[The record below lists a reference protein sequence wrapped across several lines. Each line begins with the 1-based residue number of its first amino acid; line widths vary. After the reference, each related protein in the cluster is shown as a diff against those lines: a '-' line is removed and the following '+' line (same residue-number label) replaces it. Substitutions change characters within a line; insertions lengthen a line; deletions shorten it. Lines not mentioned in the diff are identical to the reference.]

1 MESVLRWGK
10 KLILTLLVLCTSI
23 TLVLYLFEDRIIRK
37 VVAQANSY
45 LKVPVSVAKIEVH
58 FWRSFPQISVAFEK
72 LQVPDPLNQ
81 KDTLLNVAQLS
92 LRFNP
97 FDLIRGEY
105 NVRQISSQNGI
116 VKLASGQNG
125 QVNYDIFK
133 SSNADQTPF
142 NLQLKKIA
150 LTDIRFEYKAANNT
164 YALQGMIHSSSLS
177 GRFSDVQT
185 ELKAE
190 GLVQLWRIKK
200 ENTTLLKNQPLSFNL
215 KVRYD
220 QKKSALK
227 LPQAQIKIAQLPFLI
242 DGEFSPQ
249 QNSLDIRS
257 QNLSLLRF
265 IRLVSPANTKD
276 LTHLKAKGKVDF
288 QFHFQDSPKEELPNI
303 GAYFSI
309 TNGELT
315 EPNYGSKIS
324 NLQFYGAYQNLPI
337 DAIRIEKF
345 SFKSQGG
352 SFNGAMK
359 FEDFVRPKLELS
371 LKGAIPLALV
381 NRVYPM
387 AEIKKIKGRAAIN
400 FKGLFTKGSGANWQ
414 TKNLSGK
421 ARIVAPQI
429 HLSKFKNHFSDVSV
443 LFIFHKNDLQ
453 MSELN
458 LKIGHSD
465 LSATFGMRN
474 FLEQIHFNE
483 VFHLDGKVWAKTL
496 NLDDFRYAESTPNT
510 QKQSI
515 DKSTWATPTNLFLN
529 FPIVIDQLQTNYG
542 SYRGVK
548 GTIHLSPRAMK
559 CEALHF
565 KHADGS
571 WLGNVE
577 LKEQRPA
584 LFTIKGNANVRGLN
598 LKTFFREWHNFDQQV
613 LTAEQLYGKGQ
624 LDFDFYFKY
633 DLNQGFDQSSLLAR
647 IDCQVHDGRLY
658 RAPILQDLAKSLT
671 FGKGRAILGEKNQA
685 ALQEKLSDV
694 YFETLSNTVYI
705 AKRNVRFEKMH
716 IASSALAID
725 LVGQH
730 SFDHQIDYAVSL
742 RMRELLIQETQTEFG
757 EILDDGSGL
766 RLFVR
771 CSGPLDDP
779 KVSWDKNGKQQ
790 SAKQQFEK
798 SQLES
803 KAMLKSAFGLYQKD
817 ASVPQYEQ
825 KTTPQETI
833 ELHFENGSKP
843 NKTSPQDQ
851 KPTKNGKLKQQL
863 DKWKQEQQEQNKVEI
878 KIGG

>member
-10 KLILTLLVLCTSI
+10 KLILTLVVLCISI

-37 VVAQANSY
+37 VVAQANGY

-81 KDTLLNVAQLS
+81 KDTLLNVAELS

-97 FDLIRGEY
+97 FDLIRGQY
-105 NVRQISSQNGI
+105 NVRQISSQKGI
-116 VKLASGQNG
+116 AKLASGQNG

-133 SSNADQTPF
+133 ASNENQTPF
-142 NLQLKKIA
+142 NFQLKKID
-150 LTDIRFEYKAANNT
+150 LTDIRFQYKAANNA
-164 YALQGMIHSSSLS
+164 YVLQGLIHSSSLS

-185 ELKAE
+185 ELNAE
-190 GLVQLWRIKK
+190 GQVQLWRIKK
-200 ENTTLLKNQPLSFNL
+200 ENTTLLKNQPLSFDL

-220 QKKSALK
+220 QRNSQLK

-265 IRLVSPANTKD
+265 IRLVSPANSKD
-276 LTHLKAKGKVDF
+276 LAHLKAKGKVDF
-288 QFHFQDSPKEELPNI
+288 QFHFQSSPKEKSPNI

-309 TNGELT
+309 TNGELI

-324 NLQFYGAYQNLPI
+324 NLQFYGAYRNLPI
-337 DAIRIEKF
+337 DAIQIEKF
-345 SFKSQGG
+345 SFSSQGG
-352 SFNGAMK
+352 SFNGALK
-359 FEDFVRPKLELS
+359 IEDFVRPQVELS

-381 NRVYPM
+381 NRLYPI
-387 AEIKKIKGRAAIN
+387 AEIKKIKGRAAVN
-400 FKGLFTKGSGANWQ
+400 FKGLFAQDSQANWQ
-414 TKNLSGK
+414 TKTLNGN
-421 ARIVAPQI
+421 ARIEAPLL
-429 HLSKFKNHFSDVSV
+429 HLSKFKKHFSDVSAQ
-443 LFIFHKNDLQ
+443 FIFHKKDLQ
-453 MSELN
+453 ISELN
-458 LKIGHSD
+458 LKVGHSD
-465 LSATFGMRN
+465 LSATLGMKN

-483 VFHLDGKVWAKTL
+483 AFDLDAKVWAKTL
-496 NLDDFRYAESTPNT
+496 DLDDLQLVESTANSP
-510 QKQSI
+510 KQTI
-515 DKSTWATPTNLFLN
+515 DKSTWVSPTNLFLN
-529 FPIVIDQLQTNYG
+529 FPFVINQLQTTYG

-548 GTIHLSPRAMK
+548 GTMHLSPRAIK

-565 KHADGS
+565 RHADGS

-577 LKEQRPA
+577 LKEQHPA
-584 LFTIKGNANVRGLN
+584 LFTIKGNGNVRGLN

-613 LTAEQLYGKGQ
+613 LTDEQLYGKGQ
-624 LDFDFYFKY
+624 LAFDFFFKY
-633 DLNQGFDQSSLLAR
+633 DLNQGLDQSSLLAR

-658 RAPILQDLAKSLT
+658 RAPILQDLAQSLT
-671 FGKGRAILGEKNQA
+671 FGKGRAILGQKNQA

-730 SFDHQIDYAVSL
+730 SFDHQIDYAVAL
-742 RMRELLIQETQTEFG
+742 RMRDLLIQETQTEFG

-803 KAMLKSAFGLYQKD
+803 KAMLKTAFGLYQND

-825 KTTPQETI
+825 KTIPHEKIQ
-833 ELHFENGSKP
+833 LNFENGSAP
-843 NKTSPQDQ
+843 HKTPSQDL
-851 KPTKNGKLKQQL
+851 KPTKNGKFKQQL
-863 DKWKQEQQEQNKVEI
+863 DKWKQEQQEQTKVEI